1 MHVLLTAGPT
11 YEPLDP
17 VRFLGNRS
25 TGKMGYALAEAFA
38 AQGADVTLISG
49 PSFLSDPAN
58 PHIRTVRVET
68 AAEMFAAA
76 SKVADEADL
85 WVFAAAVADYRP
97 VHVAVDK
104 IKTGGETL
112 TLELVKNVDIAA
124 TLGQRKRAEQFAV
137 GFALET
143 TNELVH
149 AQDKLHRKNFD
160 LIVLNSLRDA
170 GAGFGHDTN
179 KVTVLDAAGQ
189 IVSFELQSK
198 ADVACGLVSLILAR
212 LTIKSCCEK
221 SSQSCRYSRCCWRP
235 APPLR
240 PRNCWPRCAYRPKT

>member
-1 MHVLLTAGPT
+1 MHVLITAGPT

-38 AQGADVTLISG
+38 AAGADVTLVSG
-49 PSFLSDPAN
+49 PSALPDPTSLR
-58 PHIRTVRVET
+58 IRTVRVET
-68 AAEMFAAA
+68 AAQMFAAA
-76 SKVADEADL
+76 TAVAAAADV

-97 VHVAVDK
+97 AQVATEK
-104 IKTGGETL
+104 IKKAGETL

-124 TLGQRKRAEQFAV
+124 TLGQGKRAEQFAV

-143 TNELVH
+143 TNELAH
-149 AQDKLHRKNFD
+149 AQDKLRRKNFD
-160 LIVLNSLRDA
+160 LVVLNSLRDA

-189 IVSFELQSK
+189 IVNFELQSK
-198 ADVACGLVSLILAR
+198 ADVARGLVRLILAR
-212 LTIKSCCEK
+212 LSPT
-221 SSQSCRYSRCCWRP
+221 P
-235 APPLR
+235 
-240 PRNCWPRCAYRPKT
+240 

>member
-1 MHVLLTAGPT
+1 MTFFAALISLNKMHVLLTAGPT
-11 YEPLDP
+11 YEALDP

-38 AQGADVTLISG
+38 AQGARVTLVSG
-49 PSFLSDPAN
+49 PSQLPDPVS
-58 PHIRTVRVET
+58 PRIRTVRVES
-68 AAEMFAAA
+68 AAEMFAVAEEAA
-76 SKVADEADL
+76 SEADV

-97 VHVAVDK
+97 AHVAAEK
-104 IKTGGETL
+104 IKKAGETL

-179 KVTVLDAAGQ
+179 KVTVLDATGQ
-189 IVSFELQSK
+189 IVNFELQSK
-198 ADVACGLVSLILAR
+198 ADVARGLVSLIMAR
-212 LTIKSCCEK
+212 LAAIH
-221 SSQSCRYSRCCWRP
+221 
-235 APPLR
+235 
-240 PRNCWPRCAYRPKT
+240 

>member
-38 AQGADVTLISG
+38 AQGATVTLVSG
-49 PSFLSDPAN
+49 PSHLPDPAS
-58 PHIRTVRVET
+58 PRIRTVRVET

-76 SKVADEADL
+76 ALAATTAEV

-97 VHVAVDK
+97 ARVAPEK
-104 IKTGGETL
+104 IKKSGDTL
-112 TLELVKNVDIAA
+112 VLELVKNVDIAA
-124 TLGQRKRAEQFAV
+124 TLGQSKRPEQFAV

-143 TNELVH
+143 ENELVH
-149 AQDKLHRKNFD
+149 AQDKLRRKGFD

-189 IVSFELQSK
+189 IVNFELQPK
-198 ADVACGLVSLILAR
+198 ADVARGLVNLILAR
-212 LTIKSCCEK
+212 LT
-221 SSQSCRYSRCCWRP
+221 P
-235 APPLR
+235 TP
-240 PRNCWPRCAYRPKT
+240 

>member
-38 AQGADVTLISG
+38 ELGAEVTLISG
-49 PSFLSDPAN
+49 PVHLAAPASAR
-58 PHIRTVRVET
+58 IRTVRVET
-68 AAEMFAAA
+68 AQQMYEAAA
-76 SKVADEADL
+76 QAAPMADV

-97 VHVAVDK
+97 AVVALEK
-104 IKTGGETL
+104 IKKDGDTL

-124 TLGQRKRAEQFAV
+124 TLGQTKRPEQFAV

-143 TNELVH
+143 TNELAH
-149 AQDKLHRKNFD
+149 ALGKLQRKNFD
-160 LIVLNSLRDA
+160 LVVLNSLRDA

-179 KVTVLDAAGQ
+179 KVSVLDRAGQ
-189 IVSFELQSK
+189 VLNFELQAK
-198 ADVACGLVSLILAR
+198 TELARGLVQLIQTRFA
-212 LTIKSCCEK
+212 ISH
-221 SSQSCRYSRCCWRP
+221 
-235 APPLR
+235 A
-240 PRNCWPRCAYRPKT
+240 

>member
-38 AQGADVTLISG
+38 AQGALVTLVSG
-49 PSFLSDPAN
+49 PSQLPDPAS
-58 PHIRTVRVET
+58 PRIRTVRVET

-76 SKVADEADL
+76 SQVAAAAEV

-97 VHVAVDK
+97 AHVATNK
-104 IKTGGETL
+104 IKKAGDTL

-124 TLGQRKRAEQFAV
+124 TLGQQKRPEQFAV

-143 TNELVH
+143 TNELAH
-149 AQDKLHRKNFD
+149 AQEKLHRKRFD

-179 KVTVLDAAGQ
+179 QVTVLDAAGQ
-189 IVSFELQSK
+189 IVNFELQSK
-198 ADVACGLVSLILAR
+198 AAIAHGLVRLILGR
-212 LTIKSCCEK
+212 LTSN
-221 SSQSCRYSRCCWRP
+221 
-235 APPLR
+235 L
-240 PRNCWPRCAYRPKT
+240 

>member
-1 MHVLLTAGPT
+1 MFVLITAGPT

-38 AQGADVTLISG
+38 AAGAAVALISG
-49 PSFLSDPAN
+49 PTHLPDPAH
-58 PHIRTVRVET
+58 PAIITTRVET
-68 AAEMFAAA
+68 AAEMYAAA
-76 SKVADEADL
+76 AAAAETAAI

-97 VHVAVDK
+97 AAVATEK
-104 IKTGGETL
+104 IKKSGETL
-112 TLELVKNVDIAA
+112 TLELVKNLDIAA

-143 TNELVH
+143 TNELAH

-189 IVSFELQSK
+189 IVNFELQSK
-198 ADVACGLVSLILAR
+198 ADVARGLVSLILAR
-212 LTIKSCCEK
+212 
-221 SSQSCRYSRCCWRP
+221 R
-235 APPLR
+235 APT
-240 PRNCWPRCAYRPKT
+240 A

>member
-1 MHVLLTAGPT
+1 MLRWKDDFNVFVQLSTPVQLSIQPSKLNPPKLHVLLTAGPT

-38 AQGADVTLISG
+38 AHGADVTLVSG
-49 PSFLSDPAN
+49 PSQLPDPAS
-58 PHIRTVRVET
+58 PRIRTVRVET

-76 SKVADEADL
+76 AEVAEKADV

-97 VHVAVDK
+97 AHIAVDK
-104 IKTGGETL
+104 IKKSGETL

-143 TNELVH
+143 TN
-149 AQDKLHRKNFD
+149 
-160 LIVLNSLRDA
+160 
-170 GAGFGHDTN
+170 
-179 KVTVLDAAGQ
+179 
-189 IVSFELQSK
+189 
-198 ADVACGLVSLILAR
+198 
-212 LTIKSCCEK
+212 
-221 SSQSCRYSRCCWRP
+221 
-235 APPLR
+235 
-240 PRNCWPRCAYRPKT
+240 

>member
-1 MHVLLTAGPT
+1 MRVLLTAGPT

-38 AQGADVTLISG
+38 AAGADVTLVSG
-49 PSFLSDPAN
+49 PSHLPDPAN

-68 AAEMFAAA
+68 AADMYTEAA
-76 SKVADEADL
+76 KVADAADV

-97 VHVAVDK
+97 AYIASDK
-104 IKTGGETL
+104 IKKAGETL

-124 TLGQRKRAEQFAV
+124 TLGQRKRPEQFAV

-143 TNELVH
+143 TNELAH
-149 AQDKLHRKNFD
+149 AQEKLHRKNFD
-160 LIVLNSLRDA
+160 LVVLNSLRDE

-189 IVSFELQSK
+189 IVNFELQSK
-198 ADVACGLVSLILAR
+198 ADVARGLVSLILSR
-212 LTIKSCCEK
+212 LTPHS
-221 SSQSCRYSRCCWRP
+221 
-235 APPLR
+235 
-240 PRNCWPRCAYRPKT
+240 

>member
-25 TGKMGYALAEAFA
+25 TGKMGYALAEALA
-38 AQGADVTLISG
+38 ARGADVTLVSG
-49 PSFLSDPAN
+49 PSHLPA
-58 PHIRTVRVET
+58 PASLRIRTVRVET

-76 SKVADEADL
+76 AEVAERADI
-85 WVFAAAVADYRP
+85 WIFAAAVADYRP
-97 VHVAVDK
+97 AYVAVDK
-104 IKTGGETL
+104 IKKSGETL

-124 TLGQRKRAEQFAV
+124 TLGKRKRPEQFAV

-143 TNELVH
+143 TNELAH
-149 AQDKLHRKNFD
+149 AQDKLRRKNFD

-179 KVTVLDAAGQ
+179 KVTVLDAVGQ
-189 IVSFELQSK
+189 IVNFELQSK
-198 ADVACGLVSLILAR
+198 ADVARGLVSLILAR
-212 LTIKSCCEK
+212 L
-221 SSQSCRYSRCCWRP
+221 
-235 APPLR
+235 APPS
-240 PRNCWPRCAYRPKT
+240 

>member
-1 MHVLLTAGPT
+1 MRVLLTAGPT

-38 AQGADVTLISG
+38 AAGAAVTLISG
-49 PSFLSDPAN
+49 PSALPA
-58 PHIRTVRVET
+58 PTSEAVKTVRVET

-76 SKVADEADL
+76 AAAAPAADI

-97 VHVAVDK
+97 AHTAAEK
-104 IKTGGETL
+104 IKKSGDTL

-124 TLGQRKRAEQFAV
+124 TLGLAKRAEQFSV

-143 TNELVH
+143 TNELAH
-149 AQDKLHRKNFD
+149 AQDKLRRKNFD
-160 LIVLNSLRDA
+160 LVVLNSLRDA

-179 KVTVLDAAGQ
+179 KVRVLDRAGR
-189 IVSFELQSK
+189 VRNFDLQAK
-198 ADVACGLVSLILAR
+198 TALAHVLVR
-212 LTIKSCCEK
+212 LVLS
-221 SSQSCRYSRCCWRP
+221 YLPASR
-235 APPLR
+235 L
-240 PRNCWPRCAYRPKT
+240 

>member
-38 AQGADVTLISG
+38 ATGAAVTLVSG
-49 PSFLSDPAN
+49 PTALPVPSN
-58 PHIRTVRVET
+58 PLITTVRVET
-68 AAEMFAAA
+68 AQQMYEAAA
-76 SKVADEADL
+76 LAAPLADI

-97 VHVAVDK
+97 VTVAAEK
-104 IKTGGETL
+104 IKKAGETL

-124 TLGQRKRAEQFAV
+124 TLGQSKRAEQFAI

-143 TNELVH
+143 TNELAH
-149 AQDKLHRKNFD
+149 AQDKLRRKNFD
-160 LIVLNSLRDA
+160 LVVLNSLRDA

-179 KVTVLDAAGQ
+179 KVTVLDRAGG
-189 IVSFELQSK
+189 VLNFELQAK
-198 ADVACGLVSLILAR
+198 TELARTLVSLILTRFSAV
-212 LTIKSCCEK
+212 
-221 SSQSCRYSRCCWRP
+221 Y
-235 APPLR
+235 A
-240 PRNCWPRCAYRPKT
+240 

>member
-1 MHVLLTAGPT
+1 MRVLITAGPT

-38 AQGADVTLISG
+38 AEGARVTLVSG
-49 PSFLSDPAN
+49 PSQLPNPA
-58 PHIRTVRVET
+58 ISLIETVRVET

-76 SKVADEADL
+76 SMVAAEADV

-97 VHVAVDK
+97 AQVAAEK
-104 IKTGGETL
+104 IKKSGETL

-124 TLGQRKRAEQFAV
+124 TLGQQKRAEQFAV

-143 TNELVH
+143 TNELAH
-149 AQDKLHRKNFD
+149 AQDKLRRKNFD
-160 LIVLNSLRDA
+160 LVVLNSLRDA

-179 KVTVLDAAGQ
+179 KVTVLDARGQ
-189 IVSFELQSK
+189 VVNFELQSK
-198 ADVACGLVSLILAR
+198 ADVARGLVSLILAR
-212 LTIKSCCEK
+212 RAVTS
-221 SSQSCRYSRCCWRP
+221 
-235 APPLR
+235 
-240 PRNCWPRCAYRPKT
+240 

>member
-38 AQGADVTLISG
+38 EIGAKVTLVSG
-49 PSFLSDPAN
+49 PVQLPA
-58 PHIRTVRVET
+58 PVSPLIQTVRVET
-68 AAEMFAAA
+68 AQQMYEAAA
-76 SKVADEADL
+76 EVAPAADV

-97 VHVAVDK
+97 AIVATEK
-104 IKTGGETL
+104 IKKAGETL

-124 TLGQRKRAEQFAV
+124 TLGQNKRPEQFAV

-143 TNELVH
+143 TNEIAH
-149 AQDKLHRKNFD
+149 ALGKLHRKNFD
-160 LIVLNSLRDA
+160 LVVLNSLRDA

-179 KVTVLDAAGQ
+179 KVSVLDRAGQ
-189 IVSFELQSK
+189 VLTFELQAK
-198 ADVACGLVSLILAR
+198 TELAR
-212 LTIKSCCEK
+212 RLVQLIQARFATS
-221 SSQSCRYSRCCWRP
+221 Y
-235 APPLR
+235 A
-240 PRNCWPRCAYRPKT
+240 

>member
-25 TGKMGYALAEAFA
+25 TGKMGYALAAAFA
-38 AQGADVTLISG
+38 AEGAEVTLVSG
-49 PSFLSDPAN
+49 PSHLPDPAS
-58 PHIRTVRVET
+58 PRIRTVRVET

-76 SKVADEADL
+76 TEAAPMADV

-97 VHVAVDK
+97 AHVATEK
-104 IKTGGETL
+104 IKKAGEKL

-124 TLGQRKRAEQFAV
+124 TLGQNKRAEQFAV

-143 TNELVH
+143 TNELAH
-149 AQDKLHRKNFD
+149 AQDKLHRKKFD

-189 IVSFELQSK
+189 IVNFELQSK
-198 ADVACGLVSLILAR
+198 ADVARGLVSLIFAR
-212 LTIKSCCEK
+212 LALTS
-221 SSQSCRYSRCCWRP
+221 
-235 APPLR
+235 
-240 PRNCWPRCAYRPKT
+240 